1 MSRQFLTKLRSNLFI
16 PRHLSVH
23 GKSVC
28 KPTRLWLAVK
38 IIEELSRGFDFANAK
53 SKTKKMELR

>member
-1 MSRQFLTKLRSNLFI
+1 MEEWIMSRQFLTKLRSNPVI

-23 GKSVC
+23 GKLVC

-38 IIEELSRGFDFANAK
+38 TIEKYVIPNLIRN
-53 SKTKKMELR
+53 L